1 MAITVAKF
9 GGTSLAS
16 AKQILKVKDII
27 LADKSRRYIVPSAP
41 GKRTPDD
48 EKVTDLLYLL
58 QRSAEYG
65 HDYEATYQKICSR
78 FIEIRDKLGLH
89 VRIEEYLEE
98 IREKILE
105 GADADYAASRG
116 EFLNGILISELL
128 GYEFIDAAEVIFFD
142 KRGKYDAA
150 QTMSVLSKRLKNCE
164 RAVIPGFYGSMS
176 DGSIKTFSRGGSD
189 VTGAIVAAAS
199 GADLYENWTDVSG
212 FYMAD
217 PRIVKHARKIDTI
230 TYKELRELSY
240 MGASVLHEDSI
251 FPVYQAAIP
260 INVRNTNDP
269 KAPGT
274 MIVPTIEGD
283 EDGRVTGIAGK
294 KHFTVLTIEKNGMNA
309 ELGFGRR
316 VLASIEKYSIPFE
329 HMPSSIDTLS
339 VVLEDSLV
347 KDNINDIIDDIHRVC
362 EPDSVEVVGHIALI
376 ATVGRSMVN
385 RVGTAATLFS
395 ALADAGVNV
404 RMIDQGSSEMNII
417 VGVSND
423 DFERAINAIHD
434 AFAGKEERER

>member
-9 GGTSLAS
+9 GGTSLANT
-16 AKQILKVKDII
+16 KQILKVKEII
-27 LADKSRRYIVPSAP
+27 QADERRKYVVPSAP

-48 EKVTDLLYLL
+48 EKVTDLLDLL

-65 HDYEATYQKICSR
+65 HDYEAIYKKIRTR
-78 FIEIRDKLGLH
+78 FIDIRNGL
-89 VRIEEYLEE
+89 RLSIKIEEYLEE
-98 IREKILE
+98 ILEKILA

-116 EFLNGILISELL
+116 EFLNGLLLADLL

-142 KRGKYDAA
+142 KRGKYDEA
-150 QTMSVLSKRLKNCE
+150 QTISALSKRLKDCP

-189 VTGAIVAAAS
+189 VTGAIVAAAA

-212 FYMAD
+212 FFMAD
-217 PRIVKHARKIDTI
+217 PRIVKHACKIDTI

-240 MGASVLHEDSI
+240 MDSI

-260 INVRNTNDP
+260 INVRNTNEPD
-269 KAPGT
+269 APGT
-274 MIVPTIEGD
+274 MILPTIEED
-283 EDGRVTGIAGK
+283 EGGRVTGIAGK

-316 VLASIEKYSIPFE
+316 VLACIEKYSIPFE

-339 VVLEDSLV
+339 VVLEDKLV
-347 KDNINDIIDDIHRVC
+347 KDSISDIIDDIHRVC

-376 ATVGRSMVN
+376 ATVGRGMVSN
-385 RVGTAATLFS
+385 VGTAATLFT
-395 ALADAGVNV
+395 ALADAGINV

-423 DFERAINAIHD
+423 DFERALNAIHD
-434 AFAGKEERER
+434 AFVPKEA